1 LKNLFNQGKAI
12 MAIQSL
18 KILVVDDDMI
28 NLKLLKS
35 MLMKTSKVAEVIE
48 AKNGADAI
56 ELLKIHNDIDIILLD
71 IIMPVMGGIEML
83 KVVRADENL
92 KQLPIIVL
100 TTDETK
106 KTEALETGAN
116 GFLMKPIR
124 ERDLLPK
131 IEQLLI

>member
-1 LKNLFNQGKAI
+1 MTRTDLCVLA
-12 MAIQSL
+12 
-18 KILVVDDDMI
+18 VDDDMI

-35 MLMKTSKVAEVIE
+35 MLMKSGYAKEVIE
-48 AKNGADAI
+48 AKNGSDAI
-56 ELLKIHNDIDIILLD
+56 GILKSRDDVDLILLD

-83 KVVRADENL
+83 KVVRADESL

-106 KTEALETGAN
+106 KSEALENGAN

-124 ERDLLPK
+124 QDE
-131 IEQLLI
+131 LIKRIKSVII

>member
-1 LKNLFNQGKAI
+1 MENRR
-12 MAIQSL
+12 L
-18 KILVVDDDMI
+18 KILAVDDDMI

-35 MLMKTSKVAEVIE
+35 MLKKSARVSDVIE

-56 ELLKIHNDIDIILLD
+56 AILKTQDDVDIVLLD

-83 KVVRADENL
+83 RVVRADETL
-92 KQLPIIVL
+92 HHLPIIVL

-106 KTEALETGAN
+106 KAEALECGAN

-124 ERDLLPK
+124 ERDVISQ
-131 IEQLLI
+131 IEKLIF

>member
-1 LKNLFNQGKAI
+1 MSQ
-12 MAIQSL
+12 
-18 KILVVDDDMI
+18 KINVLAVDDDMI

-35 MLMKTSKVAEVIE
+35 MLMKTGAVEEVVE
-48 AKNGADAI
+48 AGNGSDAI
-56 ELLKIHNDIDIILLD
+56 GVLKSRDDIDLILLD
-71 IIMPVMGGIEML
+71 IIMPVMNGIEML

-106 KTEALETGAN
+106 KGEALEFGAN

-124 ERDLLPK
+124 AEELKTK
-131 IEQLLI
+131 IETVIV

>member
-1 LKNLFNQGKAI
+1 
-12 MAIQSL
+12 MTRTD
-18 KILVVDDDMI
+18 LVVLAVDDDMI

-35 MLMKTSKVAEVIE
+35 MLMKSGHVSEVIE
-48 AKNGADAI
+48 AKNGSDAI
-56 ELLKIHNDIDIILLD
+56 GVLKSRDDVDLILLD

-83 KVVRADENL
+83 KVVRADDNL

-106 KTEALETGAN
+106 KSEALENGAN

-124 ERDLLPK
+124 QDDLIK
-131 IEQLLI
+131 KMETVIV